1 MQALIP
7 KGNRS
12 VTAIQNA
19 DDIQD
24 RDVYSAGVLQHGG
37 SSEMTLFSIPKGQ
50 AIPSLRGSTILAST
64 QGHHQLYSDLTT
76 NLNKAGELGNAI
88 GDVAIRKLHAT
99 IEQAGFD
106 ATSGARR
113 AYGATPDDVVEILA
127 KTYFYF
133 NVGQKTMFKSPLF
146 RIPAGGGA
154 YGSVSTTETAVTVG
168 FLTNGIPGP
177 GRALKMPIPV
187 ERTDTV
193 EAKLG
198 VAPNTMLAFSSG
210 GVADGQ
216 PTLVW
221 VSLAANVRA
230 EVR

>member
-19 DDIQD
+19 DDILD
-24 RDVYSAGVLQHGG
+24 GEVYSAGVLQHGG

-50 AIPSLRGSTILAST
+50 AIPSLRGAGITAST
-64 QGHHQLYSDLTT
+64 QGHHGLYSDLTT
-76 NLNKAGELGNAI
+76 NLTKAGEFGNAI
-88 GDVAIRKLHAT
+88 GDVAIRKIHAT
-99 IEQAGFD
+99 IEQANYS
-106 ATSGARR
+106 ATDGTQGTF
-113 AYGATPDDVVEILA
+113 GATPSDVVEILR
-127 KTYFYF
+127 KTYFLF

-177 GRALKMPIPV
+177 GRALKMPIGV
-187 ERTDTV
+187 ERSDTV

-198 VAPNTMLAFSSG
+198 VAPNTSLVFSSG
-210 GVADGQ
+210 AAADGQ

-221 VSLAANVRA
+221 INLVSNIRA

>member
-19 DDIQD
+19 DDILD
-24 RDVYSAGVLQHGG
+24 NEVYSAGVLQHGG

-50 AIPSLRGSTILAST
+50 AIPSLRSSAVTAST

-76 NLNKAGELGNAI
+76 NLNKAGEFGNAI
-88 GDVAIRKLHAT
+88 GDVAVRKIHAT
-99 IEQAGFD
+99 IETCGYN
-106 ATSGARR
+106 ATTGAQN
-113 AYGATPDDVVEILA
+113 AFGATPADVHEILS
-127 KTYFYF
+127 KTYFLF

-146 RIPAGGGA
+146 RIPAGGGV

-168 FLTNGIPGP
+168 HLTNGIPGP
-177 GRALKMPIPV
+177 GRALKMPIGI

-193 EAKLG
+193 EAKIG
-198 VAPNTMLAFSSG
+198 VAPNTSLNFSSG
-210 GVADGQ
+210 AAADGQ

-221 VSLAANVRA
+221 INLVSNVRA